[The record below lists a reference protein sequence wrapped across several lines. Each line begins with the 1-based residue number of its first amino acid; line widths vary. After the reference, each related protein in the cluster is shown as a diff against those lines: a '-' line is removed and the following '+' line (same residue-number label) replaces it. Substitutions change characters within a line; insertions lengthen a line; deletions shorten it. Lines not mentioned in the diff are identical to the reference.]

1 MNVMLRGMARALQID
16 IGTIPLM
23 LRSLRHVS
31 PDSRALQRPRPPPSC
46 RCCATASTVSAPST
60 GSPPLKKCLWN
71 SNSSWCIPSR
81 SQSNGTPSGASHTQR
96 RCVLCGGRGSTTLR
110 SRRLK
115 SVHSPAPPSPLPSPA
130 PQPPLDFLPLLNAP
144 SNLFVFVYVCQ
155 CVAQTSHQPVCSF
168 QNLLATSW
176 HAGASSDAVVEV
188 RAFPSPS
195 TAASLLPSIAGNPSG
210 KFFILAAG
218 HCFCSE

>member
-1 MNVMLRGMARALQID
+1 MSPLIPVLCSVLGHLLPAAVARQHQLSQPRALAVLLSRNASGIQTRAGASPPD
-16 IGTIPLM
+16 RNPTARLLVPVTRSAGACCVEGVAPL
-23 LRSLRHVS
+23 LFALAVS
-31 PDSRALQRPRPPPSC
+31 SQCTPLPPP
-46 RCCATASTVSAPST
+46 PH
-60 GSPPLKKCLWN
+60 SPPL
-71 SNSSWCIPSR
+71 
-81 SQSNGTPSGASHTQR
+81 
-96 RCVLCGGRGSTTLR
+96 
-110 SRRLK
+110 
-115 SVHSPAPPSPLPSPA
+115 PPP
-130 PQPPLDFLPLLNAP
+130 PPLDFLPLLNAP

-210 KFFILAAG
+210 KFLILAAG